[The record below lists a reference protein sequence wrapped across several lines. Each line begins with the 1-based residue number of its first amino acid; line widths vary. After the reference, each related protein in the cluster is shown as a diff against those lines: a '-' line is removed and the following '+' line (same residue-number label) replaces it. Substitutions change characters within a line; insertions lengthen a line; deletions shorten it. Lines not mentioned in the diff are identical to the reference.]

1 MDPNPEQAPVTV
13 DDNAAIAPPRL
24 PPMGAGGLGAL
35 APLHLSTFSIETNV
49 SRIAQQIAEGRKATY
64 D

>member
-1 MDPNPEQAPVTV
+1 MDPNPEQAP
-13 DDNAAIAPPRL
+13 AAVESDAVNAPPRL

-35 APLHLSTFSIETNV
+35 APLHLSTFAIETNV